1 MGMGH
6 RTGHGEH
13 RGINMKAIL
22 VCNILNL
29 KIIQSTYLIKSILR
43 SMYRC
48 ISIYSPCLCAHLSP
62 LLVGVEVGVAAPDH
76 PLRVALGLHVAVRR
90 RPGQAGRGECVLTSG
105 IG

>member
-13 RGINMKAIL
+13 RGINMKAVL

-29 KIIQSTYLIKSILR
+29 KIILFRYLIK
-43 SMYRC
+43 
-48 ISIYSPCLCAHLSP
+48 SPCLCAHLSP
-62 LLVGVEVGVAAPDH
+62 LLVGVEVGVAAPDD

-90 RPGQAGRGECVLTSG
+90 RPGQAGSGECVLTSD
-105 IG
+105 IR